1 MSATPERIGE
11 MYLEA
16 KRYLKFNPYDPGCRD
31 TAIIAR
37 MLIRTDQEGDEQRK
51 YTCKHLGADGLCGIY
66 DRRPKMCREYPYG
79 GACDQCGIRN
89 PNFVKELPVLTA
101 RASG

>member
-1 MSATPERIGE
+1 

-66 DRRPKMCREYPYG
+66 DHRPKMCREYPYN
-79 GACDQCGIRN
+79 GACDQCGVRN

-101 RASG
+101 SASG